1 MVFTKKPVLLFI
13 LGLAVVGLGILGW
26 QIQKHPANTTDTA
39 DTSTVT
45 TDSDVSQTST
55 PTTNTET
62 KTPTPPPAPKTTGTS
77 SSTPKQTTP
86 SSGSGGGQSS
96 GGGSGSTPVTTAW
109 WSTSTAGSG
118 SLIPASQFSDGGCT
132 YNKDTWSGDAAGV
145 GYTVT
150 HLADSTGN
158 PSSFS
163 VKINANS
170 NNTEVVGYPD
180 TKCVM
185 YAALPANLNSSFSIT
200 PPASSS
206 GLDYE
211 FAYDIWLTTAAKAT
225 SFDWDGDL
233 ELMIWNYTV
242 AQKPAGYYDGG
253 FRTTL
258 SDGSKVY
265 VDGNNST
272 GIVSVLMPSN
282 LTSGN
287 VNISNLVSILKS
299 KGYVNSSYNGILDL
313 EYGIEA
319 PYGGNQTFT
328 VNSLSVRS

>member
-1 MVFTKKPVLLFI
+1 
-13 LGLAVVGLGILGW
+13 
-26 QIQKHPANTTDTA
+26 
-39 DTSTVT
+39 
-45 TDSDVSQTST
+45 
-55 PTTNTET
+55 
-62 KTPTPPPAPKTTGTS
+62 
-77 SSTPKQTTP
+77 
-86 SSGSGGGQSS
+86 
-96 GGGSGSTPVTTAW
+96 
-109 WSTSTAGSG
+109 
-118 SLIPASQFSDGGCT
+118 
-132 YNKDTWSGDAAGV
+132 
-145 GYTVT
+145 VT
-150 HLADSTGN
+150 HLSDSTGN

-185 YAALPANLNSSFSIT
+185 YSALPSNLNSSFSIT

-225 SFDWDGDL
+225 SYDWDNDL

-253 FRTTL
+253 YRTTL
-258 SDGSKVY
+258 SDGSKIY
-265 VDGNNST
+265 VDGDKST

-282 LTSGN
+282 LTKGN
-287 VNISNLVSILKS
+287 VNIAKLVSILKS
-299 KGYVNSSYNGILDL
+299 KGYVNSGYNGILDM

-328 VNSLSVRS
+328 VNSLNVRN